1 MVRLGLNL
9 KPLPSSLHLPPLC
22 ASVLHIT
29 VAVLFAVAAISVVL
43 NIKLNRSR
51 YCYWFVVMVWIIF
64 VNMHASLPFINIC
77 LTHPPLNSWF
87 SFLFAM
93 RCTEMQSNTSLH
105 NLYPPF
111 CSQFK
116 PEEKTGSSFS
126 VHICKPF
133 AIFGCLLIAFS
144 ASNSRPPSFSILSQR
159 CHQSSHCFHFSYDF
173 QTNSLNQI
181 AEFCVHACPVFTLM
195 PFAAWLLFNTF
206 CSCLSWFCSFFFFFF
221 FTQCTQST
229 KDVLERVVH
238 SSDFP
243 VLCSPGTPKTTPQ
256 VLNVSSRAAPT
267 SEPSPSVGCTQ
278 QQARQPAA
286 TACPPFSRSN
296 KRDSLHSINPA
307 FRLASPSPT
316 LSHTTLI
323 LGDAPDTGFNPLHWA
338 DLSGCAAHRW
348 SGYNL
353 FRCGGHDACCD
364 LFRQDVIVRSCG
376 LSCTTSVTLYVSFR
390 I

>member
-1 MVRLGLNL
+1 MVRLGLNF

-43 NIKLNRSR
+43 NIKLNRGR

-93 RCTEMQSNTSLH
+93 RCTETQSNTSLH

-181 AEFCVHACPVFTLM
+181 AEFCVHACPGFTLM

-206 CSCLSWFCSFFFFFF
+206 CSCLSWFCSFF
-221 FTQCTQST
+221 
-229 KDVLERVVH
+229 LLLLHAVH
-238 SSDFP
+238 SEH
-243 VLCSPGTPKTTPQ
+243 K
-256 VLNVSSRAAPT
+256 
-267 SEPSPSVGCTQ
+267 
-278 QQARQPAA
+278 
-286 TACPPFSRSN
+286 
-296 KRDSLHSINPA
+296 
-307 FRLASPSPT
+307 
-316 LSHTTLI
+316 
-323 LGDAPDTGFNPLHWA
+323 
-338 DLSGCAAHRW
+338 GCA
-348 SGYNL
+348 GE
-353 FRCGGHDACCD
+353 GGP
-364 LFRQDVIVRSCG
+364 LLR
-376 LSCTTSVTLYVSFR
+376 LSCPLLPRDPKDYPSGPECFYPRSPNLRAFAVCWLHTAASSPASGHCMPPVQPKQQEGLTALDQSSLPSGFSFTHA
-390 I
+390 

>member
-1 MVRLGLNL
+1 MVRLGLNF

-43 NIKLNRSR
+43 NIKLNRGR

-93 RCTEMQSNTSLH
+93 RCTETQSNTSLH

-181 AEFCVHACPVFTLM
+181 AEFCVHACPGFTLM

-206 CSCLSWFCSFFFFFF
+206 CSCLSWFCSFFSSSSSRSALRAQRMCWRGWSTPQTFLSFAPPGPQRLPLRSWMFLAA
-221 FTQCTQST
+221 QPQPQS
-229 KDVLERVVH
+229 LRRLLAAH
-238 SSDFP
+238 SSKLASQRP
-243 VLCSPGTPKTTPQ
+243 LHAPRSAEATRGTHCTRSIQ
-256 VLNVSSRAAPT
+256 
-267 SEPSPSVGCTQ
+267 PSVWLL
-278 QQARQPAA
+278 
-286 TACPPFSRSN
+286 
-296 KRDSLHSINPA
+296 LHP
-307 FRLASPSPT
+307 RLATP
-316 LSHTTLI
+316 
-323 LGDAPDTGFNPLHWA
+323 HW
-338 DLSGCAAHRW
+338 
-348 SGYNL
+348 Y
-353 FRCGGHDACCD
+353 
-364 LFRQDVIVRSCG
+364 
-376 LSCTTSVTLYVSFR
+376 
-390 I
+390 